1 MTSLYLVGERVLDVV
16 DLGEDGVG
24 DGGGEGEEPERRD
37 DLARPPQPRHGV
49 RVQRVADRQVPEEGV
64 QTSECHSIFTAST
77 NLTHMRYNII
87 GLHAMKAGARMG

>member
-1 MTSLYLVGERVLDVV
+1 MEFQKPLTNNYLVGEWVLDVV

-49 RVQRVADRQVPEEGV
+49 RVQRVADRQVPEYERSQRAIRYSLLQ
-64 QTSECHSIFTAST
+64 QT
-77 NLTHMRYNII
+77 
-87 GLHAMKAGARMG
+87 

>member
-1 MTSLYLVGERVLDVV
+1 MVEFKKPLTNKYLVGERVLDVV

-49 RVQRVADRQVPEEGV
+49 RVQRVADRQVPEYERER
-64 QTSECHSIFTAST
+64 ECHSFDIHCFNKLDTLAIS
-77 NLTHMRYNII
+77 LSVMP
-87 GLHAMKAGARMG
+87 

>member
-1 MTSLYLVGERVLDVV
+1 MISLCKAKRSPQRLRDLAPIYGGVYGTQFEKPSTNKYLVGERVLDVV

-49 RVQRVADRQVPEEGV
+49 RVQRVADRQVPE
-64 QTSECHSIFTAST
+64 
-77 NLTHMRYNII
+77 
-87 GLHAMKAGARMG
+87 

>member
-1 MTSLYLVGERVLDVV
+1 MVDFKGPYTNKYLVGERVLDVV

-49 RVQRVADRQVPEEGV
+49 RVQRVADRQVPE
-64 QTSECHSIFTAST
+64 
-77 NLTHMRYNII
+77 
-87 GLHAMKAGARMG
+87 